1 MNDIKLVK
9 IIVIGDSGVG
19 KTSLLNQYCY
29 GKFDKKI
36 NPTIGCDF
44 ISKTFPISP
53 TEEIKLQLWDI
64 AGFLKY
70 FPHSVFSFHEFR

>member
-1 MNDIKLVK
+1 MNECKLVK

-29 GKFDKKI
+29 NKFDKKI

-44 ISKTFPISP
+44 ISKTFQLNN
-53 TEEIKLQLWDI
+53 EKDEIKLQL
-64 AGFLKY
+64 
-70 FPHSVFSFHEFR
+70 